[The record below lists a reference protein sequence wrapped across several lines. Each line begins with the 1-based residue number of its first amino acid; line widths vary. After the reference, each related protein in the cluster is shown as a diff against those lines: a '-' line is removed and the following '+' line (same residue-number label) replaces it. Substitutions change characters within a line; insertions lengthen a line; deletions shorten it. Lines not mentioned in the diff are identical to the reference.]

1 MITHEFEFWI
11 GIVVGALGMF
21 GVCLI
26 VLAILSRKE
35 ATAVTVYLAIWSDMI
50 GGYMI
55 EAFSTPEKRAEFVA
69 QFPHFDEALDKTLD
83 SGLVTHK

>member
-11 GIVVGALGMF
+11 GMF

-26 VLAILSRKE
+26 ALALLSRKE
-35 ATAVTVYLAIWSDMI
+35 TTAVTVYLAIWSDMI

-69 QFPHFDEALDKTLD
+69 RFPYFTETLDKTLD
-83 SGLVTHK
+83 SGFFTHE